1 MPTCQ
6 GHTQTTDAQLSHS
19 QTSPYYTYIRS
30 EDNEDVLLKCS
41 HCTYTSKYK
50 NIMWKHGINAHR
62 EWRAEVGS
70 ESNRGTEILAESGS
84 RNAPLKLALPKP
96 VSSASLFPAYSESSR
111 LDIQGTYLLTKIGF
125 KFWQKGQ
132 SQFLLP
138 SLISFGLNQKTG
150 VLAFS
155 LYIRIHTF

>member
-1 MPTCQ
+1 MFCPTCRGKFTVDQLKLHMPTCQ
-6 GHTQTTDAQLSHS
+6 GRTQTTDAQLSHA

-30 EDNEDVLLKCS
+30 EHNEDVLLKCS

-70 ESNRGTEILAESGS
+70 ESNRGTERLAESGS

-96 VSSASLFPAYSESSR
+96 VSSSSLFPAYSESSR
-111 LDIQGTYLLTKIGF
+111 LDIQGTYLLTYKN
-125 KFWQKGQ
+125 W
-132 SQFLLP
+132 
-138 SLISFGLNQKTG
+138 
-150 VLAFS
+150 V
-155 LYIRIHTF
+155 